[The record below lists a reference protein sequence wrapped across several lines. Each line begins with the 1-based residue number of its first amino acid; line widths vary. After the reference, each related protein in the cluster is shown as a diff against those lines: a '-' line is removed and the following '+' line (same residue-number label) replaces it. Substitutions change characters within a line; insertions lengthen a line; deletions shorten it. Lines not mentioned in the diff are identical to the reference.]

1 MEPDSLGT
9 CSNLFIQ
16 QLVDDALILVSKGVE
31 RDVDKAQRLGHPAAK
46 QLKQTGLGC
55 FQT

>member
-1 MEPDSLGT
+1 MPDPLGT
-9 CSNLFIQ
+9 RSNLFVE
-16 QLVDDALILVSKGVE
+16 QLVDDVLILVSKGVE
-31 RDVDKAQRLGHPAAK
+31 RDMDKAQRLGHTAAK